1 MSEKALTTCL
11 WFDGNAEE
19 AANFYTGIFADSRIE
34 MVNRYSEA
42 GPGDAGQVQLVAFE
56 LNGQKFWALNAG
68 PQFTFNESVS
78 FVVPCADQAEVDYY
92 WDHLVDGGKENVC
105 GWLKDRFGV
114 SWQIVPNVFFDMVN
128 DPDRE
133 KAARV
138 TQAMF
143 QMTKF
148 DIPALQRAYAGD

>member
-1 MSEKALTTCL
+1 M
-11 WFDGNAEE
+11 
-19 AANFYTGIFADSRIE
+19 
-34 MVNRYSEA
+34 
-42 GPGDAGQVQLVAFE
+42 VAFE

-114 SWQIVPNVFFDMVN
+114 SWQIVPNVFFNMVN

-148 DIPALQRAYAGD
+148 DIPALQKAYAGD